1 MKGLNFWLLS
11 SAIALCTG
19 CPSGVQRTPQ
29 QDTSTAEAACAAAA
43 EIACADEAGACPV
56 QTAAQLRLDSIE
68 LSEGCDWYTCY
79 FAEGTRNKKALEH
92 IRDVIQGS
100 GGPSYEEFAPDL
112 SPASIDG
119 ERALLLDSV
128 RSVEWLDSEP
138 WPSMRR
144 LHEEWWEQELERQ
157 WIVYM
162 AKRDPAFLYDCSET
176 DSVVVRYADILG
188 NDRVDREVVRR
199 LKKEIAAA
207 EYAER
212 VARDSLVYDDKELES
227 TFSSIDWVVD
237 RNDPRE
243 LLFTTLSNYINHKIH
258 NRLGKDGNIDFFSYK
273 DDFLR
278 VFDSVKVETFEP

>member
-1 MKGLNFWLLS
+1 MS
-11 SAIALCTG
+11 VRCAEPSATG
-19 CPSGVQRTPQ
+19 DFRCGT
-29 QDTSTAEAACAAAA
+29 ACAAGSAA
-43 EIACADEAGACPV
+43 EITCADEADGLAR
-56 QTAAQLRLDSIE
+56 TAAQPRLDSIE

-79 FAEGTRNKKALEH
+79 FAEGTRNKKALEY
-92 IRDVIQGS
+92 IRDVIQGTR
-100 GGPSYEEFAPDL
+100 GPSYEEYDPDL
-112 SPASIDG
+112 SPACIDG
-119 ERALLLDSV
+119 GRAIILDSV
-128 RSVEWLDSEP
+128 RSVEWPDSEP

-162 AKRDPAFLYDCSET
+162 AKRDPAFLCDCSET
-176 DSVVVRYADILG
+176 DSVLIRCADILR
-188 NDRVDREVVRR
+188 NDGVDREAVRR

-212 VARDSLVYDDKELES
+212 VVRYSLVYDAQELES
-227 TFSSIDWVVD
+227 TFSSVDWVVD

-258 NRLGKDGNIDFFSYK
+258 NRLGKNGDIDFFSYK

-278 VFDSVKVETFEP
+278 IFDSVKVETFEP